1 MSCLSAVI
9 FVACFRLCNSDSTFV
24 DSAAKL
30 CRCSAVI
37 VANID
42 LNAVI
47 SGDAEISSA
56 KS

>member
-1 MSCLSAVI
+1 MAW
-9 FVACFRLCNSDSTFV
+9 FRLCNSDSTFV